1 MPSPTPAVSP
11 RARGS
16 KRAPRLSHLVIAV
29 AVMAWLAAFGLP
41 ESVLVT
47 MTAEDGVVEYA
58 SAFAWLLATVL
69 CLRALRHTPRRARG
83 WLAGWMVLCFVC
95 MGEEV
100 SWLQRVI
107 GFDTPDAVF
116 GGNLQQEVTLH
127 NLPLFAPDGQ
137 SWREALATGE
147 LHPAM
152 LLNVNKL
159 FVLGMLGYF
168 LGLPALMRWPRAAA
182 LLDWLGYRAVPFAF
196 PAMLTLCLLASYVL
210 VIGTSLDF
218 THAAS
223 EMRELFLAGF
233 ALAYVAVLTRESI
246 SIAENP
252 VPVPVVRR

>member
-1 MPSPTPAVSP
+1 MNPTTRHNPDSLRYLLIAAAAV
-11 RARGS
+11 
-16 KRAPRLSHLVIAV
+16 
-29 AVMAWLAAFGLP
+29 AWLATFGLP

-47 MTAEDGVVEYA
+47 VTAEDGVVEYA

-69 CLRALRHTPRRARG
+69 CLRAFGRTPRRARG
-83 WLAGWMVLCFVC
+83 LLLGWMALCFVC

-107 GFDTPDAVF
+107 GFETPEPVF
-116 GGNLQQEVTLH
+116 GQNLQQEVTLH
-127 NLPLFAPDGQ
+127 NLPLFAPEGQ

-147 LHPAM
+147 VHPAL
-152 LLNVNKL
+152 LLNINKL

-168 LGLPALMRWPRAAA
+168 LGLPVLMHWPRAVS
-182 LLDWLGYRAVPFAF
+182 LLDRFGYRRVSWVF
-196 PAMLTLCLLASYVL
+196 PAMLTLGLLASYV
-210 VIGTSLDF
+210 VVVGASLDF

-233 ALAYVAVLTRESI
+233 ALAYVAALTRESV
-246 SIAENP
+246 SIAETPVP